1 MTAEHS
7 FLCSAKDTGAFDVVV
22 CGGGPA
28 GIAAAIS
35 SAREGAKTLLVEQ
48 AGYLGGAGTQS
59 LVGVWLGSFTRD
71 HKHKVV
77 AGIFQEIV
85 DLLVAEGAA
94 TRAEDDRPNRSRH
107 VGYGAIH
114 GATIPFEFEPY
125 KRILEQLAIRE
136 GVKLL
141 YFTSFLQT
149 DIADGHIKGVF
160 LHGKSG
166 FSYVAARS
174 VVDAT
179 GDADV
184 ARSCGCPIVIGREE
198 DGMMTPG
205 TLIFRIED
213 VDSLA
218 WEDYCNQTGDV
229 RLTTIISSLKTKG
242 KWTFP
247 FDTVVLCEMPH
258 RGSFFVNALCQCGV
272 DGTDDVS
279 LTEASIQQR
288 SEAAILMD
296 FLKTHVP
303 GFANARM
310 VATAS
315 RIGIRETRRIIG
327 EYTLAV
333 SDMIQGTLFQDTI
346 ALTGFGWDLS
356 DPKKP
361 SHQPMFG
368 KNLGHSFSEIPY
380 RCLVPKGIDNLI
392 VAGRCISV
400 ERDALGPVRIQ
411 PACFAM
417 GQAAGIA
424 AAWNAGSGVHLNEI
438 NTDALRNR
446 LLELDAIVSCD
457 AELDVEL
464 VQSWTADHKF
474 EIGATS
480 EPASVEQKGCSHN
493 NTD

>member
-1 MTAEHS
+1 MKTNHS
-7 FLCSAKDTGAFDVVV
+7 FLCNADDIGAFDVVV

-28 GIAAAIS
+28 GVAAAVS

-48 AGYLGGAGTQS
+48 SGYLGGAATQS

-71 HKHKVV
+71 HKTKVV

-94 TRAEDDRPNRSRH
+94 IPAENDRPNRTRH

-114 GATIPFEFEPY
+114 GATVPFEFEPC
-125 KRILEQLAIRE
+125 KRVLEQLAIRE
-136 GVKLL
+136 GVTLL
-141 YFTSFLQT
+141 YFTSFIQ
-149 DIADGHIKGVF
+149 ADVEDNHIKGLF

-166 FSYVAARS
+166 FSYVTARS

-184 ARSCGCPIVIGREE
+184 THSCSCPTIKGRDE
-198 DGMMTPG
+198 DGLMTPG
-205 TLIFRIED
+205 TLIFRVED
-213 VDSLA
+213 ADSQA
-218 WEDYCNQTGDV
+218 WEDHCNQTGDV
-229 RLTTIISSLKTKG
+229 RLSNIINPLKADG
-242 KWTFP
+242 KWSFP

-272 DGTDDVS
+272 DGTDDAS
-279 LTEASIQQR
+279 LTNASIQQR
-288 SEAAILMD
+288 TEAAILMD
-296 FLKTHVP
+296 FLKNYVP
-303 GFANARM
+303 GFSKARM

-315 RIGIRETRRIIG
+315 RIGIRETRRIVG
-327 EYTLAV
+327 EYTLTV
-333 SDMIQGTLFQDTI
+333 EDMINGTSFPDTI

-368 KNLGHSFSEIPY
+368 KKLGHPFSEIPY
-380 RCLVPKGIDNLI
+380 RTLVPKGINNLI
-392 VAGRCISV
+392 AAGRCISV

-424 AAWNAGSGVHLNEI
+424 AGWNARSGIHFNAI
-438 NTDALRNR
+438 NTDTLRNR
-446 LLELDAIVSCD
+446 LIESGAIVSCN
-457 AELDVEL
+457 AELDEEL
-464 VQSWTADHKF
+464 VQSWTSEHKK
-474 EIGATS
+474 EIAGKPDSKST
-480 EPASVEQKGCSHN
+480 Q
-493 NTD
+493 